1 MHKFMGLKF
10 LAGLGLLAGVGLVAC
25 RMAEVRHEMLTEGAR
40 EPQGPGGPQD
50 FSGHHHLGH
59 GHWHRRVPPMFEYW
73 HRQAHAQDQAPAPEA
88 DKAKAASASEP
99 AKA

>member
-25 RMAEVRHEMLTEGAR
+25 RMAEFRHEMLTEGADEAEDPR
-40 EPQGPGGPQD
+40 
-50 FSGHHHLGH
+50 GHHHLGH

-73 HRQAHAQDQAPAPEA
+73 HRQAHAQDQAPAPDAE
-88 DKAKAASASEP
+88 KAKAASEP